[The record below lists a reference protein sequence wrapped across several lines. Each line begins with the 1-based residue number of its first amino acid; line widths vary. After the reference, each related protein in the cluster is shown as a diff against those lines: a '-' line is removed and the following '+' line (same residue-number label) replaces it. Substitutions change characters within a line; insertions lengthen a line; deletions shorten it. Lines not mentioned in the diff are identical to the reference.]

1 MCVKIFAFFLLLLS
15 SISFAAVIESIPDGG
30 EWNEGYTWVGSEV
43 PGPTDSV
50 VIKGTVFVTA
60 STSCGS
66 LTIDEGAFLENG
78 GTLGWV
84 VLTVNGT
91 ITNNGTIK
99 NNDSGNELW
108 INADGDIINNG
119 VWKCAKTGILS
130 NKVQHISQASNTE
143 FNGIIWKC
151 NTSSYAADT
160 FPLIASSDIVINVSD
175 FDGKGSKA
183 AEDFWGVFDLNN
195 HSLTLKGATKLH
207 KTELKNVKSLTG
219 MDSSTIYS
227 VNVYNPV
234 ELSGRITVTD
244 ANVTF
249 YGDVTVKD
257 TLQNGGTL
265 GWLALTV
272 NGTITNNGT
281 IKNNDSGNEL
291 WINADGDIINNGV
304 WKCAKTGIL
313 SNKIQ
318 HISQASNTEFNGIIW
333 KCNTSSYTADTF
345 PLIASSDIVIN
356 VSDFDGKGSKA
367 GEDFWGVFDLN
378 NHSLT
383 LKGATKLHKTEL
395 KNVKSLTGMDSSTI
409 YSVNVYNPVELSG
422 RITVT
427 DANVTFYGDVT
438 VKDTLQNG
446 GTLGWITLNVN
457 KGIVNNG
464 TVRDNPEG
472 NELWLSIRGDVT
484 NRAIW
489 SNSKNTLL
497 DSIDQTISIG
507 VGKSIT
513 GPVFLDA
520 LWSEGPYQWCKDGV
534 NLDGTGRTLTFD
546 TLSAS
551 NLGIYQCKKNDI
563 LSRNIT
569 IKHADSVK
577 VSRPGIEQAA
587 FKSEIP
593 FCWNFSSSMGNKLL
607 IQTPVTRTYSL
618 KLFAANGRL
627 VSSYNGTVNR
637 GSHSVPLEFK
647 SSGTYLIRFESE
659 NILETR
665 KITISK

>member
-1 MCVKIFAFFLLLLS
+1 MCVKLFASFLLLLS
-15 SISFAAVIESIPDGG
+15 SISFAAVIESIPVGG
-30 EWNEGYTWVGSEV
+30 EWNKGYTWVGREV

-151 NTSSYAADT
+151 NTSSYA
-160 FPLIASSDIVINVSD
+160 
-175 FDGKGSKA
+175 
-183 AEDFWGVFDLNN
+183 
-195 HSLTLKGATKLH
+195 
-207 KTELKNVKSLTG
+207 
-219 MDSSTIYS
+219 
-227 VNVYNPV
+227 
-234 ELSGRITVTD
+234 
-244 ANVTF
+244 
-249 YGDVTVKD
+249 
-257 TLQNGGTL
+257 
-265 GWLALTV
+265 
-272 NGTITNNGT
+272 
-281 IKNNDSGNEL
+281 
-291 WINADGDIINNGV
+291 
-304 WKCAKTGIL
+304 
-313 SNKIQ
+313 
-318 HISQASNTEFNGIIW
+318 
-333 KCNTSSYTADTF
+333 ADTF

-534 NLDGTGRTLTFD
+534 NLDKANGRTLSFE
-546 TLSAS
+546 TLSES
-551 NLGIYQCKKNDI
+551 NLGIYQCKKNDV

-569 IKHADSVK
+569 IKHGDPVK

-593 FCWNFSSSMGNKLL
+593 FNWNLNSTMGNKLV
-607 IQTPVTRTYSL
+607 IQTPVTRSYSL

-627 VSSYNGTVNR
+627 VSSYNGIVNR
-637 GSHSVPLEFK
+637 GRHSVPLEIK
-647 SSGTYLIRFESE
+647 SSGTYLVRFESE

-665 KITISK
+665 KMIISK